1 MTSKLLGAQKRIL
14 GGRVGRAQRGFT
26 LIELGIVAA
35 IVAFLLVLM
44 MPNIKAKIIENKT
57 SSVATQMQ
65 RAVVKIIGSR
75 AGMGTTPYTGISV
88 AELGQVL
95 RDEGFP
101 VTGSPA
107 TAVEHTLGTDAGT
120 PAVTIAAAT
129 LNAAGDSFT
138 ITMSEVH
145 RAACAGM
152 STAMSGYAEVMTLT
166 ATGGGSA
173 TLKAAGGAYNP
184 SLALSNCGD
193 RNTLAFTFR

>member
-1 MTSKLLGAQKRIL
+1 MRSKA
-14 GGRVGRAQRGFT
+14 VGVALRSRASRAFKAQRGFT

-35 IVAFLLVLM
+35 IIAFMLVLM

-75 AGMGTTPYTGISV
+75 AGMGTTPYTGIAI

-120 PAVTIAAAT
+120 PSVTIAAAT
-129 LNAAGDSFT
+129 LNTAGDAFT
-138 ITMSEVH
+138 ITMNEVH

-152 STAMSGYAEVMTLT
+152 ATAMSGYAEVMTLT
-166 ATGGGSA
+166 AAGGSAA

-184 SLALSNCGD
+184 SLTLSNCGD
-193 RNTLAFTFR
+193 RNTLALTFR